1 MNKAIL
7 IVICDFLVSAMLS
20 MMTGMVAAH
29 SGGTGVGLDENT
41 TRMLLAELQNN
52 RRELE
57 KMREE
62 LRRAADT
69 AENAAKLRH
78 LAQQLAAN
86 RLQQE
91 SLNKQLNA
99 RKDNTGEL
107 TPAQL
112 KQMLDE
118 AKLKLY
124 TTEVELKT
132 KSESNAE
139 MKADIAQQKK
149 EASELRSELSKTAR
163 NMSEMSKDYADV
175 KSKLSGVQ
183 EKLAGTEEALETE
196 KRISRKAE
204 VDLSRVSEALREM
217 TSRFND
223 ANQQAQNAQNSLA
236 YVQGKFQSAER
247 DAADYK
253 GQNIQLT
260 REIAQL
266 KLNHRDEQRRND
278 ELRRTVRK
286 AVQELTDTK
295 VDLAKA
301 KTEVQK
307 SREKAVRSEAR
318 LEAARQQLDDARK
331 LLKTDVLELYS
342 KASVALKI
350 NISARNVFTGMAG
363 GGTYYLPVVD
373 FNGDLRIAG
382 NFSTFCGDGEKPLI
396 FNRVT
401 ELDYSAAPSADPAAA
416 KVRLT
421 SDIQCLK
428 SDLRVVSVKSGEIPG
443 IKPLKYLDRT
453 KLRKRGFQQLVLFKN
468 SGGKRDV
475 VDLENRCF
483 LDLSRGDKYLFV
495 RNDSRS
501 VRVSP
506 GDIVLTREGDFVG
519 VAVSV
524 DRMGDRAAVFVFPA
538 ENTWSGTL
546 DIPTG
551 KRNGNYSAFTAQ
563 VSRIKEL
570 IHSSEKR

>member
-41 TRMLLAELQNN
+41 TRMLLTELENKS
-52 RRELE
+52 RELE
-57 KMREE
+57 KLRSE
-62 LRRAADT
+62 LRRAADNADNS
-69 AENAAKLRH
+69 AELRR
-78 LAQQLAAN
+78 LAQLIAAN

-91 SLNKQLNA
+91 SLKKQLNA
-99 RKDNTGEL
+99 TQENTGEL

-112 KQMLDE
+112 KKLLDE
-118 AKLKLY
+118 EKLKRFA
-124 TTEVELKT
+124 TEIELKT
-132 KSESNAE
+132 RSEVNAE
-139 MKADIAQQKK
+139 MKTEIAQRKK
-149 EASELRSELSKTAR
+149 ETSELRRDLNETAKNISK
-163 NMSEMSKDYADV
+163 MSREYAETR
-175 KSKLSGVQ
+175 SRLAGVQ
-183 EKLAGTEEALETE
+183 EKLSGTEQALETE

-236 YVQGKFQSAER
+236 YIQGRFQSAER

-253 GQNIQLT
+253 GQNIKLE
-260 REIAQL
+260 RELAQL
-266 KLNHRDEQRRND
+266 KLNHRDELRRND

-301 KTEVQK
+301 QTEVQRNK
-307 SREKAVRSEAR
+307 EKFVRSEAR

-342 KASVALKI
+342 KASVALDI
-350 NISARNVFTGMAG
+350 NIKARNVFTGMTG
-363 GGTYYLPVVD
+363 GGTYFLPVID
-373 FNGDLRIAG
+373 FNGELRIAG

-401 ELDYSAAPSADPAAA
+401 ELGYTASPAADPASA
-416 KVRLT
+416 KVKLT
-421 SDIQCLK
+421 GNIQCLK
-428 SDLRVVSVKSGEIPG
+428 SDLRAASIQAGKIPG

-483 LDLSRGDKYLFV
+483 LDLSQGDRYLFI

-501 VRVSP
+501 VRVSA

-519 VAVSV
+519 VAVKV
-524 DRMGDRAAVFVFPA
+524 DRMGERAAVYVFPA
-538 ENTWSGTL
+538 ENPWGSTL
-546 DIPTG
+546 DIPTA
-551 KRNGNYSAFTAQ
+551 KRGGSYQAFTRE

-570 IHSSEKR
+570 IFESEKR

>member
-69 AENAAKLRH
+69 AENAAKLRR

-163 NMSEMSKDYADV
+163 NMSEMSKNYADV

>member
-69 AENAAKLRH
+69 AENAAELRR

-91 SLNKQLNA
+91 SLTKQLNA

-107 TPAQL
+107 TSAQL
-112 KQMLDE
+112 KKQLDD

-124 TTEVELKT
+124 ATEVELKT

-139 MKADIAQQKK
+139 MKADIAQRKK

-163 NMSEMSKDYADV
+163 NMNEMSKDYAEV

-183 EKLAGTEEALETE
+183 EKLSGTEQALETE
-196 KRISRKAE
+196 RRISRRAE

-223 ANQQAQNAQNSLA
+223 ANHQAQNAQNSLA
-236 YVQGKFQSAER
+236 YVQGRFQAAER

-266 KLNHRDEQRRND
+266 KLNHRDELRRNE
-278 ELRRTVRK
+278 ELRRAVRK

-295 VDLAKA
+295 VDLVKT
-301 KTEVQK
+301 KTEVQQSK
-307 SREKAVRSEAR
+307 EKIVRSEAR

-350 NISARNVFTGMAG
+350 NISARNVFTGMTG

-401 ELDYSAAPSADPAAA
+401 ELDYSATPAADPVAE
-416 KVRLT
+416 KVKLT
-421 SDIQCLK
+421 GDIQCLK
-428 SDLRVVSVKSGEIPG
+428 SDLRVASIKAGDIPG
-443 IKPLKYLDRT
+443 IKPLRYLDRA

-495 RNDSRS
+495 RNDNRS
-501 VRVSP
+501 VKVSP

-519 VAVSV
+519 VAVGA
-524 DRMGDRAAVFVFPA
+524 DRMGERAAVFVFPP
-538 ENTWSGTL
+538 EKMWSDTL

-551 KRNGNYSAFTAQ
+551 KRRGSYSAFTAE
-563 VSRIKEL
+563 VNRIKEL